1 MRISVIGCGYVG
13 LVTGGC
19 RAEVGHDVV
28 CTDNDPGRIAML
40 EAGRVPIYEPHLEAV
55 LAAARRDGRLTFTGH
70 AGEAVRAGD
79 AIFICVGTPPRQ
91 TGEADL
97 SAIDNV
103 ARVIATE
110 ARSPKLV
117 IEKSTVPAQTGLQLK
132 RALAVYGR
140 KNGLT
145 LRVASNPEFLREGT
159 AVEDFMHP
167 DRIVVGVE
175 DDGFEKQL
183 RAIYRPI
190 LEGSRHCPVHT
201 AACPPAP
208 APHMLVTSMT

>member
-19 RAEVGHDVV
+19 LAEVGHEVV

-40 EAGRVPIYEPHLEAV
+40 EGGRVPIYEPHLDAV
-55 LAAARRDGRLTFTGH
+55 LAAARRAGRLTFTGH

-103 ARVIATE
+103 ARMIATE

-117 IEKSTVPAQTGLQLK
+117 IEKRDRKSTRLNSSHQ
-132 RALAVYGR
+132 
-140 KNGLT
+140 
-145 LRVASNPEFLREGT
+145 
-159 AVEDFMHP
+159 
-167 DRIVVGVE
+167 I
-175 DDGFEKQL
+175 
-183 RAIYRPI
+183 
-190 LEGSRHCPVHT
+190 
-201 AACPPAP
+201 
-208 APHMLVTSMT
+208 TS